1 MISLLKRHKF
11 SGILAATAAILLIGC
26 SGGESGTGMQAS
38 SQQTTVGVV
47 TGFGSVYVNGIKFN
61 TTQATVSI
69 DGVASSES
77 SLSVGMVVTVTGS
90 VDNDGINGTAMDI
103 SSRTEVKGLVSQN
116 NYLVD
121 STINVMGQMV
131 KISNDTKFK
140 SEVTGILTIDQLV
153 ADTSIVEVSGFTDG
167 QGNIYAT
174 YVKELAS
181 GGEVKLHGVIQD
193 LTGTGDNS
201 TFRIGTVTFTFHGV
215 DTQFDDVS
223 QAQLANGM
231 YVYVESPNY
240 TGGSDPLLAS
250 KISREQ
256 YADSEGSEYELE
268 GVVTDISNLVSG
280 EFKVNNGISIRFD
293 TTTSFEHGVQGDIQL
308 ETILEV
314 GGSVQADGSI
324 LADKIS
330 FRAESDMEI
339 EGTVTSVGDNMLT
352 ISDTNGDAV
361 VTVNQFTSYEDET
374 SEQIRTFNF
383 NDIMPGM
390 RIEAKY
396 YVDAVDVN
404 IATSIERV
412 MM

>member
-38 SQQTTVGVV
+38 SQQTTVGVI
-47 TGFGSVYVNGIKFN
+47 TGFGSVFVNGVEFDTN
-61 TTQATVSI
+61 QAAVSI
-69 DGVASSES
+69 DGVPSSES
-77 SLSVGMVVTVTGS
+77 SLSVGMVVTVNGS
-90 VDNDGINGTAMDI
+90 VNSDGVTGTAI
-103 SSRTEVKGLVSQN
+103 SVATRTEVKGMVLATN
-116 NYLVD
+116 ITGGTG
-121 STINVMGQMV
+121 TISVMGQTV

-153 ADTSIVEVSGFTDG
+153 ANSSIVEVSGFTDG

-181 GGEVKLHGVIQD
+181 GGEVKLHGAIQD
-193 LTGTGDNS
+193 LTGTSDNS
-201 TFRIGTVTFTFHGV
+201 TFRIGTVTFTFNNV
-215 DTQFDDVS
+215 DTQFHDVT
-223 QAQLANGM
+223 QAQLVNGM
-231 YVYVESPNY
+231 YVYVEGVN
-240 TGGSDPLLAS
+240 TGSTTPLLAS

-268 GVVTDISNLVSG
+268 GVVTDISNLGGG

-293 TTTSFEHGVQGDIQL
+293 ASTSFEHGIQSDIQL
-308 ETILEV
+308 EATIEV

-330 FRAESDMEI
+330 FRKESDMEI

-352 ISDTNGDAV
+352 ISDASGD
-361 VTVNQFTSYEDET
+361 TVISVNEFTSYEDE
-374 SEQIRTFNF
+374 SAEQVRTFNF
-383 NDIMPGM
+383 SDIMPGM
-390 RIEAKY
+390 TIEAKY
-396 YVDAVDVN
+396 YVDAVDGN
-404 IATSIERV
+404 IATSIEKV